1 MTAKP
6 SSLRVQMQLNNLH
19 ILTFVSFSL
28 KGTSSRHPHCSN
40 SLGLLLVFCLLFCLK
55 PEHFIGWVTIEIHWK
70 DAASAGCF
78 NIRPLGFT
86 CCFYVKSMPE
96 YVIAMPLQWDS
107 LATWSSV
114 WKLPQWGCLG
124 DEMTLHLEKRRLWVF

>member
-28 KGTSSRHPHCSN
+28 KGTGSRHPYCSN
-40 SLGLLLVFCLLFCLK
+40 SLESAVSFLSAFLS
-55 PEHFIGWVTIEIHWK
+55 ETRTFIGWVTIESHWK
-70 DAASAGCF
+70 DAASTRCF
-78 NIRPLGFT
+78 NICPLGFR

-96 YVIAMPLQWDS
+96 YVIAMSLQSDS

-124 DEMTLHLEKRRLWVF
+124 NEMTLHLEKRRLWVF